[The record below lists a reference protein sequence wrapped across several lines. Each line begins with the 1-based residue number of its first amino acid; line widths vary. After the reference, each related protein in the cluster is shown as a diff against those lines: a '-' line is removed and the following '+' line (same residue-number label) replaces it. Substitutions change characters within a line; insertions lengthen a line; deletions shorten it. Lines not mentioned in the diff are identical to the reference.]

1 MEDFMSDFGNQLAAA
16 ISGNDALINRPKGK
30 GTVSI
35 NGQVATSAEALFE
48 NTPHRTLVNA
58 LEEKVITGITVD
70 TIGRSITFKRDG
82 EDDIVATFLHG
93 DRKAQIMQVV
103 APKTMGD
110 FHVCEVLK
118 YSQEVTGYSTRDGE
132 PTYPGFTGM
141 MTRITITQ
149 TSFEESDA
157 IDIWILSPE
166 AIQPYQCDALV
177 AKDLVDDTNHD
188 PQELNPLSLRSQS
201 SFFNYAWWDCCP
213 DMHMPSAVEIELAN
227 DYAVLDAEKEG
238 PLELQ
243 RQKEQE
249 IEEEFA
255 LEQARDEAERD
266 SGLIVMDEVQHV
278 SDEQLATLHSGD
290 PVDLTAKSRY
300 EDPYGPPTDA
310 DNGMRPWSDD
320 DIEEDPIGAMA
331 DFVDSHPV
339 DDD

>member
-1 MEDFMSDFGNQLAAA
+1 MSDFGNQLAAA
-16 ISGNDALINRPKGK
+16 ISGNDAFINRPKGK

-35 NGQVATSAEALFE
+35 NGQVATSAEALLE
-48 NTPHRTLVNA
+48 NTPHLTLVNA
-58 LEEKVITGITVD
+58 MAEKVITGITVD

-103 APKTMGD
+103 APKTMGE

-118 YSQEVTGYSTRDGE
+118 YSKEVTGYSTRDGE
-132 PTYPGFTGM
+132 PTYPGFTGI

-177 AKDLVDDTNHD
+177 VKDLVDDTNHA
-188 PQELNPLSLRSQS
+188 PQELNPLSRRSQS

-227 DYAVLDAEKEG
+227 DYAVLDAEKDTSHSDAFDDPWEG
-238 PLELQ
+238 HHIICEC
-243 RQKEQE
+243 
-249 IEEEFA
+249 
-255 LEQARDEAERD
+255 DEAT
-266 SGLIVMDEVQHV
+266 LPH
-278 SDEQLATLHSGD
+278 LHSGD

-320 DIEEDPIGAMA
+320 DIEADPIGAMA